1 MSSWTILC
9 FCRQRGVVDPKEAEK
24 IIATAGGILRIE
36 YIEKLMKA
44 ANDCESRFITVT
56 KSLYG
61 D

>member
-1 MSSWTILC
+1 M
-9 FCRQRGVVDPKEAEK
+9 VDPKEAEK